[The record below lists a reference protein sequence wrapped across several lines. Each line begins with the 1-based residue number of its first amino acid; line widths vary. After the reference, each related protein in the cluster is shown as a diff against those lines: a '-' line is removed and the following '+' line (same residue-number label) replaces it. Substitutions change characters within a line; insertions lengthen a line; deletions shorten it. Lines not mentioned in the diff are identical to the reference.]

1 VRALAQRSAE
11 AAKEIKGLI
20 SASTAQVGHGVQL
33 VAESGEALDRI
44 MAQVADVNAVIAG
57 IAAGA
62 REQSTGL
69 DEVNVALGR
78 MDQVTQQNAAMVQ
91 QSTATSRSLS
101 QQTME
106 LSRLV
111 DQFEIDDNFGRNDA
125 YARTE
130 ETGEEA
136 EEPIRRALRETAPH
150 AFATPSRG
158 PAARLASA
166 GR

>member
-1 VRALAQRSAE
+1 
-11 AAKEIKGLI
+11 
-20 SASTAQVGHGVQL
+20 
-33 VAESGEALDRI
+33 
-44 MAQVADVNAVIAG
+44 QVADVNAVIAG

-69 DEVNVALGR
+69 DEVNIALGR

-101 QQTME
+101 HETME

-111 DQFEIDDNFGRNDA
+111 DQFEIDDNFSRRDA
-125 YARTE
+125 VAPAE
-130 ETGEEA
+130 ETDEEA

-150 AFATPSRG
+150 AFAPPSRG
-158 PAARLASA
+158 PAARVGA

>member
-1 VRALAQRSAE
+1 
-11 AAKEIKGLI
+11 
-20 SASTAQVGHGVQL
+20 
-33 VAESGEALDRI
+33 

-69 DEVNVALGR
+69 DEVNIALGR

-101 QQTME
+101 KETME

-111 DQFEIDDNFGRNDA
+111 NQFEVDDSA
-125 YARTE
+125 ARRRDDSEAE
-130 ETGEEA
+130 EAGEEA

-150 AFATPSRG
+150 AFAAPSRG

-166 GR
+166 R

>member
-1 VRALAQRSAE
+1 
-11 AAKEIKGLI
+11 
-20 SASTAQVGHGVQL
+20 
-33 VAESGEALDRI
+33 
-44 MAQVADVNAVIAG
+44 MAQVAEVNAVIAA

-101 QQTME
+101 HETME

-111 DQFEIDDNFGRNDA
+111 DQFEIDDGAAGYDDTA
-125 YARTE
+125 
-130 ETGEEA
+130 ETEA
-136 EEPIRRALRETAPH
+136 EETAAEADDPIRSALRETAPH
-150 AFATPSRG
+150 AFAPPSRG